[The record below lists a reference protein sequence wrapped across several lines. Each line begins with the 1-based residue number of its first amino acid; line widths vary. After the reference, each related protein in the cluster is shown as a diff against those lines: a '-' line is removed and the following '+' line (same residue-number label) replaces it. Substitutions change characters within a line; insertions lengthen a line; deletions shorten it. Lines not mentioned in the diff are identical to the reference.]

1 MLFVRF
7 IVITSGHM
15 NIINDLIWS
24 LSCVQLVYLNTL
36 LTYTEVTETL
46 LYHDLSLN
54 LLNIRQSFF
63 FFCLWGFSRL
73 IFMIISIQ

>member
-1 MLFVRF
+1 MLFVRV

-63 FFCLWGFSRL
+63 FFCL
-73 IFMIISIQ
+73 

>member
-1 MLFVRF
+1 
-7 IVITSGHM
+7 M

-63 FFCLWGFSRL
+63 FFACGAFRA
-73 IFMIISIQ
+73 